1 MKLKNYMRNGK
12 RFEISLGI
20 IKRRSENV
28 NAFTKGEEELEELR
42 GQLQAV
48 DESVDSLQEVLLLSS
63 KELEKLEGQRE
74 LLKEKSKM
82 QQRIVHNSN
91 S

>member
-48 DESVDSLQEVLLLSS
+48 DESVDSCKKYFCFLVRTR
-63 KELEKLEGQRE
+63 KVR
-74 LLKEKSKM
+74 
-82 QQRIVHNSN
+82 RTA
-91 S
+91 

>member
-1 MKLKNYMRNGK
+1 MKLKNCTRNGK

-20 IKRRSENV
+20 IKNEEAKMSTNLQ
-28 NAFTKGEEELEELR
+28 KSEEELEELR

-63 KELEKLEGQRE
+63 KELEKT
-74 LLKEKSKM
+74 
-82 QQRIVHNSN
+82 
-91 S
+91 

>member
-1 MKLKNYMRNGK
+1 MK
-12 RFEISLGI
+12 S
-20 IKRRSENV
+20 
-28 NAFTKGEEELEELR
+28 EELR

-74 LLKEKSKM
+74 LLKEKAKCYDALCATS
-82 QQRIVHNSN
+82 S
-91 S
+91 

>member
-1 MKLKNYMRNGK
+1 MSTHLQ
-12 RFEISLGI
+12 
-20 IKRRSENV
+20 
-28 NAFTKGEEELEELR
+28 KGEEELEELR

-74 LLKEKSKM
+74 LLKEKAKCNNALCTT
-82 QQRIVHNSN
+82 RTVNC
-91 S
+91 

>member
-1 MKLKNYMRNGK
+1 M
-12 RFEISLGI
+12 GI

-74 LLKEKSKM
+74 LLKRESKM

>member
-1 MKLKNYMRNGK
+1 MSTHLQ
-12 RFEISLGI
+12 
-20 IKRRSENV
+20 
-28 NAFTKGEEELEELR
+28 KGEEELEELR

-74 LLKEKSKM
+74 LLKREKAKCNDALCTT
-82 QQRIVHNSN
+82 RTVNC
-91 S
+91 

>member
-1 MKLKNYMRNGK
+1 MSTHLQ
-12 RFEISLGI
+12 
-20 IKRRSENV
+20 
-28 NAFTKGEEELEELR
+28 KGEEELEELR

-74 LLKEKSKM
+74 LLKERKQM
-82 QQRIVHNSN
+82 QRRIVHNSN

>member
-1 MKLKNYMRNGK
+1 MSTHLQ
-12 RFEISLGI
+12 
-20 IKRRSENV
+20 
-28 NAFTKGEEELEELR
+28 KGEEELEELR

-74 LLKEKSKM
+74 LLKRESKM
-82 QQRIVHNSN
+82 QRRIVRNLNS
-91 S
+91 